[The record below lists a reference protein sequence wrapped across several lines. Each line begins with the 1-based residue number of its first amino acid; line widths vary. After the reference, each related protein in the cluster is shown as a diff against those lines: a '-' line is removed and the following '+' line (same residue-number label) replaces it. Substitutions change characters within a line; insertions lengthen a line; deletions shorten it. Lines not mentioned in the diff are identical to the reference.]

1 MSTSQQTTYITGLKS
16 EILNESPAPAG
27 RLALATDTNSLY
39 VSTGSEWIKSDISS
53 TSGLSYNLGTNV
65 LPETPIIHVDAS
77 DSGTL
82 LTRNL
87 TTPSDGDGVEYWLNK
102 TDDLAMRGNDSP
114 TYRVVNGNP
123 QLDLFDGK
131 MYLGSS
137 DPELSDERAANKVP
151 ERWGSF
157 TVVQV
162 MTPHRGRENWPNLFE
177 KHRSWYQQGLVD
189 GYTTGDYTTPS
200 TYYVNP
206 KRDGSMEEGTEAI
219 NGGRYNYSQYEN
231 LVYNIHEYPAFSS
244 HTGGDL
250 NYQAVSNVTYP
261 DWRVWV
267 DNRTDQTAHWVT
279 ATGGGMAQ
287 TLELQTVDGR
297 YRTGAGTEENPYKSN
312 YYAFDDSSLRDTIDV
327 FNDRWLG
334 QPQIITYRV
343 IAGFEGRYSARSIF
357 GLHTWH
363 YRYYNTARGSQTIR
377 SVNYTGEWRLKA
389 FNLGGYSTGFYNGG
403 ATQYKTPWGV
413 NEVMVFN
420 SALSDGELDTIGQ
433 HLKNKWGARY
443 FTQVY

>member
-87 TTPSDGDGVEYWLNK
+87 TTPSDGEGVEYWLNK

-162 MTPHRGRENWPNLFE
+162 MTPHRGRENYPNLFE
-177 KHRSWYQQGLVD
+177 KHRSWYQQGLVENS
-189 GYTTGDYTTPS
+189 GTGDYTTPS
-200 TYYVNP
+200 AYYVTP
-206 KRDGSMEEGTEAI
+206 QRDGSMEEGTESI
-219 NGGRYNYSQYEN
+219 NGGRYNFSQYEN
-231 LVYNIHEYPAFSS
+231 LVYNTHEYPAFS
-244 HTGGDL
+244 L
-250 NYQAVSNVTYP
+250 
-261 DWRVWV
+261 
-267 DNRTDQTAHWVT
+267 
-279 ATGGGMAQ
+279 
-287 TLELQTVDGR
+287 
-297 YRTGAGTEENPYKSN
+297 
-312 YYAFDDSSLRDTIDV
+312 SLIH
-327 FNDRWLG
+327 
-334 QPQIITYRV
+334 I
-343 IAGFEGRYSARSIF
+343 
-357 GLHTWH
+357 
-363 YRYYNTARGSQTIR
+363 
-377 SVNYTGEWRLKA
+377 
-389 FNLGGYSTGFYNGG
+389 
-403 ATQYKTPWGV
+403 
-413 NEVMVFN
+413 
-420 SALSDGELDTIGQ
+420 
-433 HLKNKWGARY
+433 
-443 FTQVY
+443 